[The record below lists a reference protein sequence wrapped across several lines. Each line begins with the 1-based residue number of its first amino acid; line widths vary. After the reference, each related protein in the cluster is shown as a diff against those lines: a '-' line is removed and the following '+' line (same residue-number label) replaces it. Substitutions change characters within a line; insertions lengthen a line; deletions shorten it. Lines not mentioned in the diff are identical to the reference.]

1 MRGVAVFLALLLCL
15 YWTWA
20 QGETAGGNRKED
32 VPFEIEGVK
41 AAQDHSSRHANV
53 TPDIWAELKELRD
66 MAIEQKIEVREQMNT
81 VHIHCLVNL
90 NSEKPKYIYFFQRN
104 FLCYPCSSYTLFNYL
119 EFCCLIREPSF
130 TFSALIFFL
139 TVTSNVFT
147 VLKARLSTSEKQV
160 EELKR
165 ESTERPKVAFS
176 LGLTDAGGVGPFN
189 TDITLKFSKVFYNF
203 GEAYNP
209 VSGFFTAP
217 VRGAYYFRFTMWEYR
232 TSYSMTVSLF
242 HNDKRV
248 MWNFDRNDEFY
259 VNMSNALIL
268 QLEKGDLVYMTLHSG
283 YSLYD
288 TANNLVTFSGFLLF
302 PL

>member
-20 QGETAGGNRKED
+20 QGEKAGGNRKED

-66 MAIEQKIEVREQMNT
+66 MAIEQKVE
-81 VHIHCLVNL
+81 
-90 NSEKPKYIYFFQRN
+90 N

-209 VSGFFTAP
+209 VSGCFTAP

>member
-66 MAIEQKIEVREQMNT
+66 MAIEQKVELRYSQSDIA
-81 VHIHCLVNL
+81 
-90 NSEKPKYIYFFQRN
+90 
-104 FLCYPCSSYTLFNYL
+104 
-119 EFCCLIREPSF
+119 
-130 TFSALIFFL
+130 AL
-139 TVTSNVFT
+139 
-147 VLKARLSTSEKQV
+147 KQ
-160 EELKR
+160 EN
-165 ESTERPKVAFS
+165 TERPKVAFS

>member
-1 MRGVAVFLALLLCL
+1 M
-15 YWTWA
+15 
-20 QGETAGGNRKED
+20 
-32 VPFEIEGVK
+32 
-41 AAQDHSSRHANV
+41 
-53 TPDIWAELKELRD
+53 
-66 MAIEQKIEVREQMNT
+66 KIE
-81 VHIHCLVNL
+81 
-90 NSEKPKYIYFFQRN
+90 
-104 FLCYPCSSYTLFNYL
+104 
-119 EFCCLIREPSF
+119 
-130 TFSALIFFL
+130 A
-139 TVTSNVFT
+139 TVTMINVFT
-147 VLKARLSTSEKQV
+147 ALEARMTSTDNEVLEIFCKINKFLYAHLP
-160 EELKR
+160 
-165 ESTERPKVAFS
+165 TERPKVAFS

-209 VSGFFTAP
+209 VSGCFTAP

>member
-20 QGETAGGNRKED
+20 QGEKAGGNRKED

-66 MAIEQKIEVREQMNT
+66 MAIEQKVELRYSQSDIA
-81 VHIHCLVNL
+81 
-90 NSEKPKYIYFFQRN
+90 
-104 FLCYPCSSYTLFNYL
+104 
-119 EFCCLIREPSF
+119 
-130 TFSALIFFL
+130 ALKQE
-139 TVTSNVFT
+139 NT

-165 ESTERPKVAFS
+165 ESTDFEARLNASKNEAEELKMANAALEARMTSTDNEVLELKTQNAERPKVAFS

-209 VSGFFTAP
+209 VSGCFTAP